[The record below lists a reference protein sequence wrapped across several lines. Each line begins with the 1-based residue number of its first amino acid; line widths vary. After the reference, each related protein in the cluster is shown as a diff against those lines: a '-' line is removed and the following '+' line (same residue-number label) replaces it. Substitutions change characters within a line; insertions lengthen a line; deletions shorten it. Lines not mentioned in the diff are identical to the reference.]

1 MSRLFVVIL
10 KCFKLLDMSYLPMQ
24 HIRPVGYQYF
34 INKMVEKSVLHFFF
48 FAERVQN

>member
-24 HIRPVGYQYF
+24 
-34 INKMVEKSVLHFFF
+34 EDVLWDGSSDSSCI
-48 FAERVQN
+48 